1 MRDGDRTPWTDDAIR
16 RIREAQTEGKPTV
29 TLFECLADA
38 IANEV
43 ERLRQEVKTATETER
58 KRCAAIAR
66 KRAERNRDCP
76 PECRCGDGYHIA
88 DEIEKGVPDE
98 C

>member
-16 RIREAQTEGKPTV
+16 RIREAQAEGKPTV

-43 ERLRQEVKTATETER
+43 EQLREETTILRR
-58 KRCAAIAR
+58 KVADLLREQVLQMR
-66 KRAERNRDCP
+66 KENP
-76 PECRCGDGYHIA
+76 
-88 DEIEKGVPDE
+88 IEDASNG
-98 C
+98 

>member
-16 RIREAQTEGKPTV
+16 RIREAQAEGKPTV

-43 ERLRQEVKTATETER
+43 ERLREEVKTATETER

-66 KRAERNRDCP
+66 RMANGNFTMVAVP
-76 PECRCGDGYHIA
+76 CGSTGWDIA
-88 DEIEKGVPDE
+88 DEIEKGGA
-98 C
+98 